1 VFNKQSFLHFDDVPK
16 ERIFSL
22 RVDDMVRFLRGLLG
36 LLALPLIH
44 GCASHV
50 SVDYDRAI
58 NFREYKTYLL
68 VAKSE
73 KSTEDTRLNS
83 PLIDKRIATA
93 LENELK
99 LKGFDPQSENPDFH
113 VRYQINLK
121 QEVASDNSG
130 VSMMLGSGMG
140 RTGFGMGFNVPH
152 DDVESYEKCMLTIDV
167 IAAKTEQIIWRGTGM
182 RRISET
188 YTVTELDTFFQG
200 FVKEILVKFPP
211 LNE

>member
-1 VFNKQSFLHFDDVPK
+1 
-16 ERIFSL
+16 
-22 RVDDMVRFLRGLLG
+22 MGRFLRGSLG
-36 LLALPLIH
+36 LLVVLLIH
-44 GCASHV
+44 GCANHV

-58 NFREYKTYLL
+58 NFREYKTYVLL
-68 VAKSE
+68 AKSE

-83 PLIDKRIATA
+83 PFIDKRIATA

-99 LKGFDPQSENPDFH
+99 IKGFDLNPGNPDLH

-121 QEVASDNSG
+121 QEVASDTSG

-152 DDVESYEKCMLTIDV
+152 NDVESYEKCMLTIDV
-167 IAAKTEQIIWRGTGM
+167 IAAKTEQVIWRGTSM

-188 YTVTELDTFFQG
+188 YTATELDTFFKG